1 MGTLF
6 QVYERVGNSLDEVY
20 QRVRKYIIYL
30 EDPLLKCLKKTRI
43 MAISLKCIN
52 ITS

>member
-20 QRVRKYIIYL
+20 QRARKSIIYL
-30 EDPLLKCLKKTRI
+30 AFIKMFQKDAHYGYIIE
-43 MAISLKCIN
+43 MY
-52 ITS
+52 

>member
-20 QRVRKYIIYL
+20 QRVRNYHLFRRAFIKMFQKDAHHGYIIEMY
-30 EDPLLKCLKKTRI
+30 
-43 MAISLKCIN
+43 
-52 ITS
+52 